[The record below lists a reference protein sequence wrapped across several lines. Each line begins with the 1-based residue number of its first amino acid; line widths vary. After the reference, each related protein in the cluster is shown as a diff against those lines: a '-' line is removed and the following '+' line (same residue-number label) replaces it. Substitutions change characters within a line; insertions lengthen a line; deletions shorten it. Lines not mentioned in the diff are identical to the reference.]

1 MYAKEITDKLYC
13 SPHEVD
19 EITKLA
25 DEHGIDNVEQAI
37 KTAVEYNKKSL
48 AYIRGILTGKNA
60 KSKKHVELPDEYN
73 IPF

>member
-13 SPHEVD
+13 SPHEVE
-19 EITKLA
+19 EIKKLA
-25 DEHGIDNVEQAI
+25 DEHGVDNVERAI
-37 KTAVEYNKKSL
+37 RTAVEYNKKSL
-48 AYIRGILTGKNA
+48 AYIRGVLIGKNA